1 MYKIAIIYA
10 GATYESALNHIRL
23 QELLGKIKVIGI
35 GTQDIYAEYVDGYPV
50 TTIENILQQ
59 EWDYLLIAGQE
70 QNFAQMKALL
80 VSIGI
85 EADRIF
91 SIMVFSLPM
100 FDMEEYVQF
109 VNKKVSIISN
119 HCWGGFTYHSL
130 KAEFLSPFIN
140 MFIPQADYIRLLE
153 SFDAYMNEKVKYY
166 KNEYESN
173 LKREYPVALLG
184 DIELHFNHYKSFEE
198 AEQKWYERK
207 QRMNEERLFVEMQTD
222 SEELAERFDKLPFK
236 QKVVF
241 VPFET
246 KLTSAISLKRINANY
261 SGAFYESVNRLATG
275 QQAFYNILKLLNG
288 ERDFFR
294 VSEKM

>member
-1 MYKIAIIYA
+1 M
-10 GATYESALNHIRL
+10 
-23 QELLGKIKVIGI
+23 
-35 GTQDIYAEYVDGYPV
+35 
-50 TTIENILQQ
+50 
-59 EWDYLLIAGQE
+59 
-70 QNFAQMKALL
+70 
-80 VSIGI
+80 
-85 EADRIF
+85 
-91 SIMVFSLPM
+91 
-100 FDMEEYVQF
+100 
-109 VNKKVSIISN
+109 
-119 HCWGGFTYHSL
+119 
-130 KAEFLSPFIN
+130 
-140 MFIPQADYIRLLE
+140 
-153 SFDAYMNEKVKYY
+153 
-166 KNEYESN
+166 
-173 LKREYPVALLG
+173 ALLG

-246 KLTSAISLKRINANY
+246 KLTSAISLKKINANY